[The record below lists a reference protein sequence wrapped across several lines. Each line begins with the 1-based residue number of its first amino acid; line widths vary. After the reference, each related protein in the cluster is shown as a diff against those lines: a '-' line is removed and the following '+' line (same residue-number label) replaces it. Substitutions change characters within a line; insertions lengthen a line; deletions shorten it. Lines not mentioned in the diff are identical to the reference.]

1 MVFTKAVESKR
12 KESQRII
19 AFDVMRIIAIFAV
32 LLLHYSSQRFYISF
46 PSSEWEIRNIYDS
59 MVRWGVPVF
68 VMISGA
74 LFLDSNK
81 KLSIKRLFTKNILR
95 IICAFLFW
103 SFIYLLYDILAT
115 NRQNVTPG
123 GGNKWSAKRAF
134 PLVVSKNAARIIYNG
149 SDSQNNSQQQKN

>member
-1 MVFTKAVESKR
+1 MQISKIEDNR
-12 KESQRII
+12 RIESQRII
-19 AFDVMRIIAIFAV
+19 AFDVMRIISIFAV
-32 LLLHYSSQRFYISF
+32 ILLHYSSQRFYISF